1 MAIRIGHP
9 FLLLLLICKLKQNR
23 IGIRNIMSSYQ
34 KKYGSNGGG
43 KMDFPVP
50 QKRISKRAL
59 PVWRI
64 SGIISSL
71 IVIGILATILFII
84 HFFLNLSEWWY
95 VLGVIVAV
103 LYFILKVVVIPNI
116 RWKIWRYEVREKEVE
131 LQHGVF
137 VISRTLIPM
146 VRVQHVDTVQ
156 GPLLRR
162 YRLASLLISTAATVH
177 HIPAIDIDEADQLRH
192 SISSLAKVDEE
203 DV

>member
-1 MAIRIGHP
+1 MNGFH
-9 FLLLLLICKLKQNR
+9 
-23 IGIRNIMSSYQ
+23 
-34 KKYGSNGGG
+34 KKYSNAGGG
-43 KMDFPVP
+43 KMNFPIP

-64 SGIISSL
+64 SGFISSF
-71 IVIGILATILFII
+71 IVACVITAILFAL
-84 HFFLNLSEWWY
+84 HFFLEISGWWY
-95 VLGVIVAV
+95 ALGIIIA
-103 LYFILKVVVIPNI
+103 LIYFILKVVVIPNI

-177 HIPAIDIDEADQLRH
+177 HIPAIDIDEADKLRH
-192 SISSLAKVDEE
+192 SISALAKVDED

>member
-1 MAIRIGHP
+1 
-9 FLLLLLICKLKQNR
+9 
-23 IGIRNIMSSYQ
+23 
-34 KKYGSNGGG
+34 
-43 KMDFPVP
+43 MDFTVP

-64 SGIISSL
+64 SGFITSFIVACVIAAILITLHFFFKVSGWWYALGII
-71 IVIGILATILFII
+71 IAAIYFII
-84 HFFLNLSEWWY
+84 K
-95 VLGVIVAV
+95 VI
-103 LYFILKVVVIPNI
+103 IIPNI

-177 HIPAIDIDEADQLRH
+177 HIPAIDIDEADKLRR
-192 SISSLAKVDEE
+192 SISTLAKVDED

>member
-1 MAIRIGHP
+1 
-9 FLLLLLICKLKQNR
+9 
-23 IGIRNIMSSYQ
+23 
-34 KKYGSNGGG
+34 
-43 KMDFPVP
+43 MDFPVP